1 MAHHVVRDQQP
12 LAEVLPAQLR
22 DEVLPGDEAGDIDAA
37 AEKVIFDRIDVS
49 LYCSILFARRTQKFF
64 QKRRCRNA
72 GRHGKRH
79 AVRRVGQAQ
88 RRAELRLLQAQHADA
103 VFQLR
108 EFLVEFLRRQRAPRL
123 EIQLVGAEED
133 ARAEFFN
140 AFVAEGI
147 DQIERLGRVL
157 RRERRERVEPLTKL
171 RQTDR
176 HDRHAVHL
184 RIERREV
191 THRALQ
197 LRAVIQAGAADD
209 LAVHGDAAVGK
220 AAHDLERLA
229 RARIAEQKRAQL
241 RVRRVHGDIDG
252 ADVQVD
258 DALHLALGQVRER
271 HIIAHEEAQAR
282 VVVLEIQ
289 RRAHT
294 RRHLVDEAEH
304 AVVGARVGVVHE
316 VGLKVQPQLAA
327 EGLRHVHGVLRPVR
341 AAQAH
346 RQLRVI
352 GVVFIVQHIGD
363 RVAVD
368 GHQPVAG
375 MGRVAQRAVG
385 VDVADRAAMHT
396 PRLLCGNSFAI
407 CRKTPA
413 YSKRRGANAPL
424 LSFF

>member
-1 MAHHVVRDQQP
+1 MS
-12 LAEVLPAQLR
+12 
-22 DEVLPGDEAGDIDAA
+22 
-37 AEKVIFDRIDVS
+37 F
-49 LYCSILFARRTQKFF
+49 YCSILFACRTQKFF

-72 GRHGKRH
+72 RRHGKRH

-147 DQIERLGRVL
+147 DEVERLGRVL
-157 RRERRERVEPLTKL
+157 RRERRERIEPLAKL

-191 THRALQ
+191 AHRALQ
-197 LRAVIQAGAADD
+197 LRAVVQTGAADD

-241 RVRRVHGDIDG
+241 RIRGVHGDVDG

-258 DALHLALGQVRER
+258 DALHLALGEVRER
-271 HIIAHEEAQAR
+271 HVVAHEKAQTR
-282 VVVLEIQ
+282 VIVLEIQ
-289 RRAHT
+289 RRTHT

-304 AVVGARVGVVHE
+304 AVVGARVGIVHE
-316 VGLKVQPQLAA
+316 VGLKIQPQLAA
-327 EGLRHVHGVLRPVR
+327 ERLYDVHGVLRPVR
-341 AAQAH
+341 TAQAH
-346 RQLRVI
+346 RKLRVI
-352 GVVFIVQHIGD
+352 GVVFVVQHVGD

-375 MGRVAQRAVG
+375 MGCVAQRTVG
-385 VDVADRAAMHT
+385 INVADRAAMHT

>member
-1 MAHHVVRDQQP
+1 M
-12 LAEVLPAQLR
+12 
-22 DEVLPGDEAGDIDAA
+22 
-37 AEKVIFDRIDVS
+37 
-49 LYCSILFARRTQKFF
+49 
-64 QKRRCRNA
+64 
-72 GRHGKRH
+72 
-79 AVRRVGQAQ
+79 
-88 RRAELRLLQAQHADA
+88 
-103 VFQLR
+103 
-108 EFLVEFLRRQRAPRL
+108 
-123 EIQLVGAEED
+123 
-133 ARAEFFN
+133 
-140 AFVAEGI
+140 
-147 DQIERLGRVL
+147 L

-171 RQTDR
+171 RQADR

-241 RVRRVHGDIDG
+241 RVRGVHGDVDG

-258 DALHLALGQVRER
+258 DALHLALGQVCER

-282 VVVLEIQ
+282 IVVLEIQ
-289 RRAHT
+289 RWAHA

-327 EGLRHVHGVLRPVR
+327 EGLGNVHGVLCPVR

-346 RQLRVI
+346 GQLRVI
-352 GVVFIVQHIGD
+352 GVVFIIQHIGD

-368 GHQPVAG
+368 GHQPVTG

-396 PRLLCGNSFAI
+396 PRLLCSE
-407 CRKTPA
+407 
-413 YSKRRGANAPL
+413 SPL
-424 LSFF
+424 LCAGKLRHIAKEEGQALLFSASFSRQP

>member
-12 LAEVLPAQLR
+12 LAEILPAQLR
-22 DEVLPGDEAGDIDAA
+22 DEVLPGDETGDIDAA
-37 AEKVIFDRIDVS
+37 AEEVIFDRVDVS
-49 LYCSILFARRTQKFF
+49 FYCSILFLRRTQKFF
-64 QKRRCRNA
+64 QKRRCRNTR
-72 GRHGKRH
+72 RHGKRH
-79 AVRRVGQAQ
+79 AVRRIGQAQ
-88 RRAELRLLQAQHADA
+88 RRAKLRLLQPQHADA
-103 VFQLR
+103 VFQLG
-108 EFLVEFLRRQRAPRL
+108 EFLVKFLRRQLAPRFQ
-123 EIQLVGAEED
+123 IQLVGAEED
-133 ARAEFFN
+133 ARAEFFD
-140 AFVAEGI
+140 AFVAEGV
-147 DQIERLGRVL
+147 DKVERLGRVL
-157 RRERRERVEPLTKL
+157 GRERRERVEPLAEL
-171 RQTDR
+171 RQPDR
-176 HDRHAVHL
+176 HDRHTVHL

-191 THRALQ
+191 VHRALQ
-197 LRAVIQAGAADD
+197 LRAVVQAGAADD
-209 LAVHGDAAVGK
+209 LAVHGDAAVRK
-220 AAHDLERLA
+220 APHDLKRFA
-229 RARIAEQKRAQL
+229 RAGIAEQERAQL
-241 RVRRVHGDIDG
+241 RIRRVHGDIDG

-327 EGLRHVHGVLRPVR
+327 EGLRHMHGVLRSVR

-396 PRLLCGNSFAI
+396 PRLLCSGFLCYAPGNSG
-407 CRKTPA
+407 T
-413 YSKRRGANAPL
+413 
-424 LSFF
+424 